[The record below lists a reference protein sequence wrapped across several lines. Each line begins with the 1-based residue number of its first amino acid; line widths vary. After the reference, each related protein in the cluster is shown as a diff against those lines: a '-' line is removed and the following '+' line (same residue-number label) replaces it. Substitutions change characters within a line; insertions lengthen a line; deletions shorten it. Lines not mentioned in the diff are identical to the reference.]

1 MRQFRRAMRWFFAL
15 FGFGMG
21 IIVAIAAYF
30 ARTMIAPARQR
41 LWATPAD
48 VGLDYEDVQFPAVDG
63 VRLSGWFIPAADV
76 SPTTSGV
83 RKQHA
88 TIVLLHGWTWNRLG
102 YAGDDLMA
110 NVVGGGSVDFLR
122 LAHALHLD
130 EYHVLTFDM
139 RNHGQSAASHPVTFG
154 QSEAKD
160 LLGALAYL
168 NGRSDVDPQRIGV
181 IGFSMGG
188 TTMLYTLPQTAAIK
202 AAIAV
207 QPVIPATFSK
217 RLSRDLLGPFG
228 PIVRTLAEMI
238 YHIFGGPHLSG
249 VLPAFVVAGAGDTPV
264 LFVQGKG
271 DPWGKSEDVSQLAEM
286 MPQAQETI
294 LLPTENRH
302 EGYDYLIDNPQVAIN
317 FFNQNL

>member
-15 FGFGMG
+15 LGFGFG

-30 ARTMIAPARQR
+30 ARTMIAPMRQR
-41 LWATPAD
+41 LWANPAD
-48 VGLDYEDVQFPAVDG
+48 IGLDYEDVQFPAVDG
-63 VRLSGWFIPAADV
+63 ARLSGWFIPAKTGEFE
-76 SPTTSGV
+76 P
-83 RKQHA
+83 RP

-122 LAHALHLD
+122 LAHALHQD
-130 EYHVLTFDM
+130 NYHVLTFDM

-168 NGRSDVDPQRIGV
+168 DGRSEVDSARIGV

-188 TTMLYTLPQTAAIK
+188 TTMLYTLPQTTAIK

-207 QPVIPATFSK
+207 QPVIPASFSH
-217 RLSRDLLGPFG
+217 RLTRNLLGPIG
-228 PIVRTLAEMI
+228 LIVRPLAELI
-238 YHIFGGPHLSG
+238 YQLFGGPRLAG
-249 VLPAFVVAGAGDTPV
+249 ILPAFVVAGAGDTPV

-271 DPWGKSEDVSQLAEM
+271 DPWGSSEDVDKLAAM
-286 MPQAQETI
+286 MPLAQQTI
-294 LLPTENRH
+294 LVNTENRH
-302 EGYDYLIDNPQVAIN
+302 EGYDYLIDNPQVAIG
-317 FFNQNL
+317 FFDQNL